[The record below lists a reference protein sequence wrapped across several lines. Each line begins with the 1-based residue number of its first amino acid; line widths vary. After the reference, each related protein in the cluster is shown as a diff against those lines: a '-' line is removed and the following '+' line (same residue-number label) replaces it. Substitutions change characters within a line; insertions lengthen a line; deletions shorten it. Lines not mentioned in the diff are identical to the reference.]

1 MKIYIEHIDGEFY
14 DLSYFEGAYT
24 QSILSRPLEFF
35 DSLANPGQYKTT
47 TRDFEI
53 GSRVYFQGVEWT
65 EVMDGSMVSTCDKC
79 GLFGDSRCAC
89 MQCSNTIFI
98 PVKNES
104 VSIPDPINHPAHY
117 TSKNG
122 VECIQVTE
130 QFNFARGNAIKY
142 IWRAGEKDPTKEVE
156 DLEKA
161 VWYIQREIKRIKAD
175 RND

>member
-1 MKIYIEHIDGEFY
+1 MKIYIEHTDGKFY
-14 DLSYFEGAYT
+14 PFNEWLPALEYPQVELSTDLIPTS
-24 QSILSRPLEFF
+24 
-35 DSLANPGQYKTT
+35 

-53 GSRVYFQGVEWT
+53 GSRVYFQGVGWT
-65 EVMDGSMVSTCDKC
+65 EVKEEKDAGCEICVFDQALDCDDHPCLRAGKT
-79 GLFGDSRCAC
+79 GVVF
-89 MQCSNTIFI
+89 
-98 PVKNES
+98 VKLDPITS
-104 VSIPDPINHPAHY
+104 DKTPDPVNHPAHY

-161 VWYIQREIKRIKAD
+161 VWYIQREIKRIKAE

>member
-1 MKIYIEHIDGEFY
+1 M
-14 DLSYFEGAYT
+14 
-24 QSILSRPLEFF
+24 
-35 DSLANPGQYKTT
+35 TT
-47 TRDFEI
+47 T
-53 GSRVYFQGVEWT
+53 
-65 EVMDGSMVSTCDKC
+65 
-79 GLFGDSRCAC
+79 
-89 MQCSNTIFI
+89 N
-98 PVKNES
+98 N
-104 VSIPDPINHPAHY
+104 DPINHPAHY

-161 VWYIQREIKRIKAD
+161 VWYIQREIKRIKAE